1 MSSALLS
8 RVACRTRTFS
18 SRNALRFSSGLAST
32 AVPRPSSFRRI
43 AVWTAATTLSIGA
56 YTLGSIY
63 PPATLSML
71 FPRPAPGPPTNPDS
85 PESIAYLEDLE
96 SQLQNLPLLQS
107 LRQAQDAKDWYETRP
122 YKNFPEERRVNNLTA
137 GALRGPGKFGCM
149 PVIRAKR
156 DESESYVFLHVGR
169 GLCGHDGIIHGGL
182 LATLL
187 DECLGRT
194 VSFFPFFVLFRFV
207 LTVTVQ
213 AIINLPDQV
222 GVTATLSLKYRAP
235 TRADQVNIIIMFNY
249 LPRLIVF
256 SQFIMIRTSV
266 VEAQGRKIKV
276 KGQIEDLQGGILVE
290 AEYVQRFSAISGRG
304 NDYVHPC
311 SAMFVQPRYAKMLN
325 TKAIKEVF
333 GQPPEEPLLLADGE
347 KLKAKH
353 EKP

>member
-32 AVPRPSSFRRI
+32 TVPRPSSFRRI

-156 DESESYVFLHVGR
+156 DESESCVFLHVGR

-194 VSFFPFFVLFRFV
+194 
-207 LTVTVQ
+207 

-235 TRADQVNIIIMFNY
+235 TRADQ
-249 LPRLIVF
+249 
-256 SQFIMIRTSV
+256 FIMIRTSI

-290 AEYVQRFSAISGRG
+290 A
-304 NDYVHPC
+304 D
-311 SAMFVQPRYAKMLN
+311 AMFVQPRYAKMLN